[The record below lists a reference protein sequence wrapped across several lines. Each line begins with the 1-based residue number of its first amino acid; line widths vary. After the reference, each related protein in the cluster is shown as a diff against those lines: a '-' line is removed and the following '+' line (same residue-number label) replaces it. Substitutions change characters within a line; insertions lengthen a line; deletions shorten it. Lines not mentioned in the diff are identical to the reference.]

1 MSFRASPLFLVFL
14 LWFAG
19 LGAAAQFAKI
29 AVPFTW
35 VRAAF
40 PDYGS
45 ETGWLLSI
53 VSLVGAVLGILAGDI
68 VGRLGPKR
76 VLLFGLVLGGIM
88 SLWQAGLSSFALML
102 LARVIEGASHL
113 AIVVAAPSL
122 ITQLSQPRYVGAAMT
137 LWSTF
142 FGVSFVFV
150 AWAILPMM
158 TPEDLPVLFFGHGVF
173 LLAIG
178 ALALAF
184 LPPVGRGFAP
194 THRGVL
200 GVHMRAYA
208 SPRISAPGAGWL
220 VYTLTFVS
228 LLALLPDRLP
238 PQHVEWAAG
247 LMPLVSILVSLCFV
261 PLLLRRLSSVSIVML
276 GFGLAS
282 MLVLSNFLFNQ
293 DVLFVVSL
301 FGVLG
306 LVQGASFSAV
316 PEINKSPE
324 DQALAYGA
332 MAQAGNIGNLLGTPL
347 LLLVSAQWGDNAMFL
362 FIAAIYL
369 IGVLMHRILSARRHA
384 A

>member
-1 MSFRASPLFLVFL
+1 MTFRASPLFLVLL

-29 AVPFTW
+29 AVPFAW

-40 PDYGS
+40 PDYGA

-53 VSLVGAVLGILAGDI
+53 VSLMGALLGIVAGDI
-68 VGRLGPKR
+68 VGRLGAKR
-76 VLLFGLVLGGIM
+76 VLLFGLALGGVM

-102 LARVIEGASHL
+102 VARVIEGASHL

-122 ITQLSQPRYVGAAMT
+122 ITQLSQQRYVGAAMT

-150 AWAILPMM
+150 AWVILPIM
-158 TPEDLPVLFFGHGVF
+158 TPEDLPLLFAGHGGF

-178 ALALAF
+178 ALALVA
-184 LPPVGRGFAP
+184 LPSIGRSF
-194 THRGVL
+194 TKVQRGVL
-200 GVHMRAYA
+200 VAHKRAYT
-208 SPRISAPGAGWL
+208 SPWISAPGAGWL

-238 PQHVEWAAG
+238 PQHAEWAAG
-247 LMPLVSILVSLCFV
+247 LMPLVSIIVSLCFV

-282 MLVLSNFLFNQ
+282 ALVLGNFLLNL

-316 PEINKSPE
+316 PEINKTPE
-324 DQALAYGA
+324 DQALAYGV
-332 MAQAGNIGNLLGTPL
+332 MAQAGNTGNLLGTPL
-347 LLLVSAQWGDNAMFL
+347 LLLVSTQWGDNLMYL

-369 IGVLMHRILSARRHA
+369 VGVLVHRVLSTRRRA